1 MTEANFTLTEEEEEL
16 EENVRATRQ
25 LRPRA
30 RWQTSGGVN
39 YRSVDS
45 TPYQQ
50 QTYSFGAF
58 NPYLSPPAVQQQNT
72 YKTNPVKQQFKPN
85 TKSQPTSYNY
95 DSGFQPIAFTSQ
107 TPQPGY
113 GGQSPSLPATYQSVR
128 DIQEKRRPEPDN
140 FAYYHLLH
148 EQNAA
153 TDGSEGY
160 KYVTQYKKPQQQT
173 QSTSAVFQ
181 PSYPNQYE
189 KVTPRPHYQSFS
201 TIGGFYNN
209 HIASRPEASGL
220 DGNHQVVSQYSIGGT
235 STVLPQ
241 QTTESNYFKY
251 NILQN
256 QRMKI
261 PQQSPSQ
268 TPFYSGER
276 PPVVHLL
283 PKLEQGTDFRPI
295 TPTTLKPR
303 LPTSQVNNFN
313 FEGFMQKLKDTD
325 MQTLDPSAKKVLEFI
340 QHTNNLTYHNLVG
353 KIPHGRQPFRPLP
366 PADVPTTPRIEK
378 GYESFIKSIPNP
390 FPHPTERP
398 TLFDYD
404 DEEEEDDDYDI
415 KPPQDKPAYMPS
427 SETMA
432 PRPHMHSQSQA
443 TTPYYRPD
451 GPADVIITTRRPFIY
466 QPQQP
471 HVIQPYIHFPNNFFQ
486 QMKPFSSTPT
496 ETEPTTT
503 TITTTTSTPEITTT
517 RKIYTVRPN
526 PNRNRGDMKWKI
538 RKTTNK
544 PNYRKRPQDEHVE
557 QELDDNNRY

>member
-1 MTEANFTLTEEEEEL
+1 M
-16 EENVRATRQ
+16 EENVRSTRQ

-50 QTYSFGAF
+50 QAYSFGVF
-58 NPYLSPPAVQQQNT
+58 NPYLSPPAVPQQNT
-72 YKTNPVKQQFKPN
+72 YNTNTVKQQYKQK
-85 TKSQPTSYNY
+85 TKSQPTPYNY

-107 TPQPGY
+107 TPQQGY
-113 GGQSPSLPATYQSVR
+113 AAGQSPALPAIYQSLK
-128 DIQEKRRPEPDN
+128 DIQEKRRPDPDN

-148 EQNAA
+148 EANAA
-153 TDGSEGY
+153 TDGSDGY
-160 KYVTQYKKPQQQT
+160 KYVTQYKKPQEQNP
-173 QSTSAVFQ
+173 STPAVFQ

-209 HIASRPEASGL
+209 HIASRPEATGL
-220 DGNHQVVSQYSIGGT
+220 DANNQVVSQYSIGGT
-235 STVLPQ
+235 STVTPQ
-241 QTTESNYFKY
+241 QITESNYFKY

-256 QRMKI
+256 QRMK
-261 PQQSPSQ
+261 
-268 TPFYSGER
+268 TPFYTGER

-283 PKLEQGTDFRPI
+283 PQLEQPTDFRPI
-295 TPTTLKPR
+295 TTTTLKPR
-303 LPTSQVNNFN
+303 LPNSQVNSFN
-313 FEGFMQKLKDTD
+313 FENFMQKLKDTD
-325 MQTLDPSAKKVLEFI
+325 MQSLDPTAKKVLEFI
-340 QHTNNLTYHNLVG
+340 QHRNNFTYHNLVG
-353 KIPHGRQPFRPLP
+353 KVPHGRQPFRPMP
-366 PADVPTTPRIEK
+366 PVDVPTTPRIEK
-378 GYESFIKSIPNP
+378 GYESFIKSLPKPIP
-390 FPHPTERP
+390 HSTERP

-451 GPADVIITTRRPFIY
+451 GPQDVLITTRRPFIY
-466 QPQQP
+466 QQP
-471 HVIQPYIHFPNNFFQ
+471 HNIQPYIHFPNNFFQ
-486 QMKPFSSTPT
+486 QMKPFSSTTSHEST

-503 TITTTTSTPEITTT
+503 TMTPPTTSSTPEITTT
-517 RKIYTVRPN
+517 RKIYTIRPN
-526 PNRNRGDMKWKI
+526 PNRNRGNMKWKI
-538 RKTTNK
+538 TKTTNK